1 VKAGEPAR
9 GSLQPLDASA
19 LPPSALPPSA
29 LPPTASAP
37 SGLAV
42 SAEPQRTPRFS
53 VRFSEGEA
61 QLALL
66 APLGF
71 AGGVLRSLVVA
82 TGPAPRVV
90 DFSRGW
96 RALAQRRG
104 TVRSL
109 ELSLDVQRLGF
120 APSRELGWWVAS
132 TAEERLLIERARPW
146 GHVAIELTPSVVG
159 RALHLLPLGARALH
173 SGPQLP
179 LAEIEDVLRGLLRAA
194 SEGGRTTPRLDRD
207 RGAIDLGDVL
217 QIALTDAL
225 VGHGIRVPEWPTTPP
240 QVRLSGGALLFSVGV
255 SFGSGEQT
263 AALAAQREH
272 ARRLAPLLWRACE
285 GASSTELEGTEASA
299 LTGELRAGL
308 GLPVSADLLT
318 SSAARALDG
327 VQIQLTGTD
336 PRALIAAV
344 HALDAVERAPGLAT
358 DVLLA
363 ALGPLG
369 SDVAA
374 SRELIARALLRSPS
388 RPEVLAA
395 SLELAASLTDA
406 ALSREVLRDLER
418 HQSGPRA
425 DPWLDVAL
433 ARAEERL
440 GDQDAALER
449 WERASRSPLTLP
461 ETFEGLARQL
471 VRRGRLG
478 EALAALERAAELYQ
492 RADRRTSSARAQL
505 AAARIALAGGEP
517 HAARERL
524 TSLLDAGTD
533 DAALLQEL
541 VAFSARVHRACGD
554 VARADQA
561 EGTLAQHV
569 DRAGMDASDDAV
581 SALLEAARG
590 AMSDD
595 AGARADALLDVV
607 ARVRPGDPRGV
618 ALREGEQAALLA
630 QIETSTER
638 ATLARTAA
646 DKLRA
651 RGRLAD
657 ACRVLLRAGE
667 LERDLT
673 LLRVAIDLAERSGAT
688 LFGEALDRTL
698 AVVGDG
704 PARAALEARR
714 NPR

>member
-1 VKAGEPAR
+1 MKAGEPAQH
-9 GSLQPLDASA
+9 GLL
-19 LPPSALPPSA
+19 
-29 LPPTASAP
+29 P
-37 SGLAV
+37 SGGASPSGSSLSAI

-53 VRFSEGEA
+53 VRFADGQA

-66 APLGF
+66 APLAF
-71 AGGVLRSLVVA
+71 EGGVLRSLVVA
-82 TGPAPRVV
+82 AGPAPRVV

-109 ELSLDVQRLGF
+109 ELSIEVDRLGF
-120 APSRELGWWVAS
+120 AASRELGWWVAS
-132 TAEERLLIERARPW
+132 TADERLLIERARPW
-146 GHVAIELTPSVVG
+146 GHVAIELAPSAESG
-159 RALHLLPLGARALH
+159 SLHLLPLGARALH
-173 SGPQLP
+173 RGPQPP
-179 LAEIEDVLRGLLRAA
+179 LAEIEDVLRTLMRAA
-194 SEGGRTTPRLDRD
+194 SERGRVSPRLDRE

-217 QIALTDAL
+217 RVALTDAL
-225 VGHGIRVPEWPTTPP
+225 VPHGMRIPEWPTTPA
-240 QVRLSGGALLFSVGV
+240 QVRLSAGALVFTLEAGRSDER
-255 SFGSGEQT
+255 SAPHREQ
-263 AALAAQREH
+263 

-285 GASSTELEGTEASA
+285 GASSAELEGTEASS

-318 SSAARALDG
+318 SSAARALDA
-327 VQIQLTGTD
+327 VQTQLTNTD
-336 PRALIAAV
+336 ARALIVAV
-344 HALDAVERAPGLAT
+344 HAMDAVERAPGLAT
-358 DVLLA
+358 DALLA
-363 ALGPLG
+363 ALARTG
-369 SDVAA
+369 SDVVA

-406 ALSREVLRDLER
+406 GLSREVLRDLER

-449 WERASRSPLTLP
+449 WERACRSPLTLP
-461 ETFEGLARQL
+461 ETFEGLSRQL

-478 EALAALERAAELYQ
+478 EALRALERAAELYQ
-492 RADRRTSSARAQL
+492 RADRGTASVRAQL

-517 HAARERL
+517 RAALSRMRV
-524 TSLLDAGTD
+524 LLDQGTGD
-533 DAALLQEL
+533 PALMQEL
-541 VAFSARVHRACGD
+541 LAFSARVHRAVGD
-554 VARADQA
+554 TARAEHAD
-561 EGTLAQHV
+561 GTLAQHV

-581 SALLEAARG
+581 SALLEAARI
-590 AMSDD
+590 AMGED
-595 AGARADALLDVV
+595 AGARADALLDVI
-607 ARVRPGDPRGV
+607 ARVRPGDAWGV
-618 ALREGEQAALLA
+618 SLREGEQAALLA
-630 QIETSTER
+630 RIETSSER
-638 ATLARTAA
+638 ATLARSAA

-673 LLRVAIDLAERSGAT
+673 LLRVAIDLAERAGDT
-688 LFGEALDRTL
+688 VLRNEALDRTL

-714 NPR
+714 